1 MVGFIDRIRILNF
14 RTGAVSGGLVSQQL
28 SMSLIPHELTQGSLE
43 RKQKEKEE
51 EEENWE
57 EAKRIKR
64 KEAEE
69 KKR

>member
-51 EEENWE
+51 EEEN
-57 EAKRIKR
+57 
-64 KEAEE
+64 
-69 KKR
+69 